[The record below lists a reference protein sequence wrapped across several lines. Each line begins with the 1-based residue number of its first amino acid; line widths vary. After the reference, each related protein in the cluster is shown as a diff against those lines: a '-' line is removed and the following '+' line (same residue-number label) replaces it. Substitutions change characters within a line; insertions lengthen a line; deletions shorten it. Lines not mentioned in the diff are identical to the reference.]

1 MERSRTTDLRLG
13 EWGRQMLK
21 QRKPLATALSLT
33 LCLLAFLSIAA
44 ATAGCDSSDATG
56 ARFDVLR
63 IGVLPGENRATQERN
78 FSPLVEYLEQELGI
92 PCQLLLHDS
101 YEELQLAFED
111 ERLDLAWLGG
121 FTFVNVN
128 RSRGAVALVSRD
140 RDFRFTSYFLVRS
153 DETATDLNDFRGKRF
168 AFGSRLST
176 SGHLMPRYFLAR
188 WGIDPETFFG
198 EVLYTDAHDRT
209 VNAVRDGVVDVGV
222 ASGVAVDAM
231 LASGE
236 MSDEQL
242 HVLIES
248 PPYLDY
254 VWACQT
260 KMPPALRTE
269 VRDAFLNLT
278 TENPEHA
285 EILNRLSAKYFLAV
299 DSEDFLELRS
309 FIDSSTLAGIS
320 Q

>member
-1 MERSRTTDLRLG
+1 
-13 EWGRQMLK
+13 MLK
-21 QRKPLATALSLT
+21 ERKPFATALSLT
-33 LCLLAFLSIAA
+33 LCLLALLGVAG
-44 ATAGCDSSDATG
+44 ATAGCTPSDATG

-63 IGVLPGENRATQERN
+63 IGVLPGENRATQEQI
-78 FSPLVEYLEQELGI
+78 FLPLVEYLEQELGI
-92 PCQLLLHDS
+92 PCQLLVHDS

-128 RSRGAVALVSRD
+128 RSRAAVALVSRD

-153 DETATDLNDFRGKRF
+153 DDTATDLEDFRGKRF

-176 SGHLMPRYFLAR
+176 SGHLMPRHFLKE

-236 MSDEQL
+236 MSDEQV
-242 HVLIES
+242 HVLKET

-254 VWACQT
+254 GLTWQA

-269 VRDAFLNLT
+269 VRDACLNLT

-285 EILNRLSAKYFLAV
+285 EILNRLSANYFLAV
-299 DSEDFLELRS
+299 DSADFLELRS
-309 FIDSSTLAGIS
+309 FIDSSTLAGIG